1 MHERKEKKEKAK
13 RKRRRNII
21 LSKHSLSLFANL
33 THYTFFDTMQLVVV
47 ILYYTVI
54 ILLKKRI
61 LGIQKKCHN
70 KLWYNII

>member
-1 MHERKEKKEKAK
+1 MKEKKKEEEAK
-13 RKRRRNII
+13 RKRSRNII

-33 THYTFFDTMQLVVV
+33 THFTFFDTMQLVVV
-47 ILYYTVI
+47 ILHYIII

>member
-1 MHERKEKKEKAK
+1 MKEKKKEEEAK
-13 RKRRRNII
+13 RKRSRNII

-47 ILYYTVI
+47 ILHYTVI

-70 KLWYNII
+70 KLWYNIL